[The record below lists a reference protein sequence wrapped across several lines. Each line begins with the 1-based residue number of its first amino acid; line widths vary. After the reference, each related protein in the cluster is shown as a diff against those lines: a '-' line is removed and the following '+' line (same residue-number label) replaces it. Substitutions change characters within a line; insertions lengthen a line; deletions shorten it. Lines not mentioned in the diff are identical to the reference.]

1 MKQFPKICLD
11 KTFPKGTVL
20 IECGK
25 LLQRAKYQIKVFNTI
40 NFAKSMHYNPFA
52 YIHSEKDVLKLVNT
66 LIANTKG
73 EGKSGDDFWVKAETL
88 LYTALI
94 SYIMLKAPNKE
105 KNFFTLIKMIS
116 AMETRED
123 DEDYKNHVDQMFDEL
138 EKEDPNHF
146 AVRQYRKFKLAA
158 GGAALGIL
166 LAAQA
171 FISGS
176 IGLANVIFMILLSA
190 DFFLPM
196 RRLGSYFHV
205 AMNGMGA
212 SDKIFKFLGEKEP
225 KEKKETGTV
234 NSYAQICQQTQ

>member
-1 MKQFPKICLD
+1 MASKVPNPAYARNKNVLVVGGSGSG
-11 KTFPKGTVL
+11 KTRFFLKPNLMQLHSSYVVTDPKGTVL

-73 EGKSGDDFWVKAETL
+73 EGKSGDDFWLKAETL

-158 GGAALGIL
+158 GVTLYIRHLTYAIIKG
-166 LAAQA
+166 
-171 FISGS
+171 
-176 IGLANVIFMILLSA
+176 MIKS
-190 DFFLPM
+190 
-196 RRLGSYFHV
+196 R
-205 AMNGMGA
+205 
-212 SDKIFKFLGEKEP
+212 
-225 KEKKETGTV
+225 KETNPHENPHHYCLV
-234 NSYAQICQQTQ
+234 

>member
-158 GGAALGIL
+158 GVTLYIRHL
-166 LAAQA
+166 TY
-171 FISGS
+171 
-176 IGLANVIFMILLSA
+176 VIIKGMITL
-190 DFFLPM
+190 
-196 RRLGSYFHV
+196 R
-205 AMNGMGA
+205 
-212 SDKIFKFLGEKEP
+212 KEP
-225 KEKKETGTV
+225 DPHENTHHYCLV
-234 NSYAQICQQTQ
+234 